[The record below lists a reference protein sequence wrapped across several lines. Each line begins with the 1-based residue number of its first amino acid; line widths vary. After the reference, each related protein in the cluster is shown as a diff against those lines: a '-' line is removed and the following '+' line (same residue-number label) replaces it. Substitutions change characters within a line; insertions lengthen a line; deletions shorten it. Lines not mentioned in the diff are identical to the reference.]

1 MRDNLTLMGTAAS
14 AAPARAAKPR
24 RAWPPV
30 FIWLPAAAIALLM
43 LLPPVYLL
51 VRTAE
56 SGTAALDILI
66 SGRTLAILLRTVLLV
81 AVVTAACAVLGVALA
96 WLTLR
101 TDLPLR
107 RAFGILTALP
117 LAIPSYVFALL
128 VIVTLGPRGMLQGWL
143 EPLGVDRLPSI
154 FGLPGAAFTLI
165 LLSFPYV
172 TLPVKAALHR
182 VDPAT
187 EEAARSLGR
196 SAQGAFLQVTLP
208 LLRPAI
214 VSGSLLV
221 ALYTLSD
228 FGAVSLLRYQ
238 TFTWAIF
245 IQYETAFDR
254 GIAAGL
260 SLALTGLALALLV
273 AESRSR
279 GRAAYHR
286 ATPGT
291 ARASRIVRLGR
302 WRWPAAAFAVCV
314 VALSLAAPMAVLGYW
329 VVRGVSAG
337 EPLDLLWTNALNTI
351 YVSALAAG
359 AAAVGAAPVA
369 LLSARHPGWAT
380 SALERLA
387 YVGFALPGLA
397 VALAFVFFGSSVLT
411 PLYQTMALLV
421 AAYVVLFL
429 PASLGATQT
438 ALRQVSPRVEEAA
451 RSLGKT
457 PLHAFRLATLP
468 LLSRGIAAGAALV
481 FLLVMKELP
490 ATLILAPTGF
500 RTLATSVW
508 SAASEAFFAR
518 AAMPAILLIFAAGVP
533 ATLLALR
540 ERRG

>member
-1 MRDNLTLMGTAAS
+1 MRNAAS
-14 AAPARAAKPR
+14 AAPAGAAKAL
-24 RAWPPV
+24 RAGPPV
-30 FIWLPAAAIALLM
+30 FIWLPSAAIALLM

-51 VRTAE
+51 ARTAE

-66 SGRTLAILLRTVLLV
+66 SGRTLAILLRTVVLV
-81 AVVTAACAVLGVALA
+81 GVVTAACAVLGVALA

-101 TDLPLR
+101 TDLPFR
-107 RAFGILTALP
+107 RVFGILTALP

-128 VIVTLGPRGMLQGWL
+128 VIVTLGPKGMLQGWL
-143 EPLGVDRLPSI
+143 EPLGVERLPSI

-172 TLPVKAALHR
+172 MLPVKAALHR
-182 VDPAT
+182 IDPAT

-196 SAQGAFLQVTLP
+196 SARGAFFRVTLP

-228 FGAVSLLRYQ
+228 FGAVSLLRYP

-254 GIAAGL
+254 SVAAGL
-260 SLALTGLALALLV
+260 SLALTALALALLV

-291 ARASRIVRLGR
+291 QRAFRLVRLGR
-302 WRWPAAAFAVCV
+302 WRWPAAACAGSV
-314 VALSLAAPMAVLGYW
+314 VALSLATPMAVLGYW
-329 VVRGVSAG
+329 VARGVSAG
-337 EPLDLLWTNALNTI
+337 EPLDLLWANALNTV

-359 AAAVGAAPVA
+359 AAAIGAAPVA
-369 LLSARHPGWAT
+369 LLSARYPGWAA

-397 VALAFVFFGSSVLT
+397 VALAFVFFGASVLR
-411 PLYQTMALLV
+411 PLYQTTFLLI

-457 PLHAFRLATLP
+457 PFHAFRLVTLP
-468 LLSRGIAAGAALV
+468 MLSRGIAAGAALV
-481 FLLVMKELP
+481 FLLTMKELP

-533 ATLLALR
+533 AAFLVLR
-540 ERRG
+540 ERRD

>member
-1 MRDNLTLMGTAAS
+1 MQNAAN
-14 AAPARAAKPR
+14 AAPVGR
-24 RAWPPV
+24 RNRSGAGPPA
-30 FIWLPAAAIALLM
+30 FIWLPAAAVALLM

-51 VRTAE
+51 VRAAE
-56 SGTAALDILI
+56 SGTAALDILL
-66 SGRTLAILLRTVLLV
+66 SGRTLAILIRTVVLV
-81 AVVTAACAVLGVALA
+81 GVVTAACAVLGVALA

-101 TDLPLR
+101 TDLPFR
-107 RAFGILTALP
+107 RAFGVLTALP

-128 VIVTLGPRGMLQGWL
+128 VIATLSPKGMLQGWL
-143 EPLGVDRLPSI
+143 EPLGVERLPSL

-172 TLPVKAALHR
+172 ALPVKAALR
-182 VDPAT
+182 RIDPAT

-196 SAQGAFLQVTLP
+196 SARGAFFHVTLP

-254 GIAAGL
+254 SVAAAL

-286 ATPGT
+286 ATPG
-291 ARASRIVRLGR
+291 AQREPQVVRLGR
-302 WRWPAAAFAVCV
+302 WRWPAAAFAGGV
-314 VALSLAAPMAVLGYW
+314 VALSLAAPVAVLGYW

-337 EPLDLLWTNALNTI
+337 EPLDLLWSNALNTV

-359 AAAVGAAPVA
+359 AAAIGAAPVA
-369 LLSARHPGWAT
+369 LLSARHPGWAA
-380 SALERLA
+380 SLLERLA

-397 VALAFVFFGSSVLT
+397 VALAFVFFGASVLT
-411 PLYQTMALLV
+411 PLYQTTLLLI
-421 AAYVVLFL
+421 AAYVTLFL

-438 ALRQVSPRVEEAA
+438 ALRQVSPRLEEAA

-457 PLHAFRLATLP
+457 PFHAFRLTTLP
-468 LLSRGIAAGAALV
+468 LLSRGAATGAALV
-481 FLLVMKELP
+481 FLLTMKELP
-490 ATLILAPTGF
+490 ATLILAPTEF

-518 AAMPAILLIFAAGVP
+518 AAAPAILLIFAAGVP
-533 ATLLALR
+533 AALLTLR
-540 ERRG
+540 ERRD